1 MARETGR
8 SSTVGLHDPSPSAA
22 WPERTC
28 RGTDETVRGRTTRF
42 VVDDLPEERLE
53 DLALP
58 DAQAVAV
65 VLEQLHED
73 ALDDVV
79 GVVVAEAGVAAGG
92 PADEAGVAADEVVDG
107 GGVVGD
113 HDLKR
118 RAIGVDTRTWGPYT
132 VTVGYRRSQRP
143 LANVE
148 HEQNCCID
156 PT

>member
-8 SSTVGLHDPSPSAA
+8 SSSEELHDPSPSAA
-22 WPERTC
+22 WPEGTC

-58 DAQAVAV
+58 GAQAVAV

-79 GVVVAEAGVAAGG
+79 GVVVAEAGVAA
-92 PADEAGVAADEVVDG
+92 DEVLDG

-113 HDLKR
+113 D
-118 RAIGVDTRTWGPYT
+118 GVDQDTGGVEVRTGCHSCRSRPM
-132 VTVGYRRSQRP
+132 VVGVP
-143 LANVE
+143 
-148 HEQNCCID
+148 I
-156 PT
+156 